1 MNRGLMLAATLVV
14 AVLAAVGWQA
24 SSGGEN
30 PSPPLKEAAAQTQ
43 QQTRQQT
50 QQQTR
55 QTRPA
60 KPDAEPRPADEAPAA
75 GAREDR
81 SSEDTAGDTQTKR
94 LAVDNVLQVGGFG
107 CVSCAS
113 IIAGTLQ
120 NADGVEGMNYEV
132 ETDTYVVTV
141 NEDFRINE
149 VARQLR
155 SISKDYNRQIG
166 LPDRPDWVLKEV

>member
-1 MNRGLMLAATLVV
+1 MNKGLILAATLVV

-24 SSGGEN
+24 SSGGGD

-43 QQTRQQT
+43 QQT
-50 QQQTR
+50 QQQA
-55 QTRPA
+55 RPA
-60 KPDAEPRPADEAPAA
+60 GPDAAPRPADDAPAA

-81 SSEDTAGDTQTKR
+81 SPEGRAPQEPAGDTQTRR
-94 LAVDNVLQVGGFG
+94 LAVDNVLQVVGLG

-120 NADGVEGMNYEV
+120 NADGVERLKYET

-141 NEDFRINE
+141 NDDFRMDE
-149 VARQLR
+149 VAKQLR

-166 LPDRPDWVLKEV
+166 LPDRPDWVLREA